1 MNTIRGLILGASV
14 LALSACSG
22 FSAHS
27 EMEALNEVKAVG
39 SPFTQALTSEYRSF
53 SNSEMNQ
60 MFDYPDALHFA
71 RKGLAAAK
79 GEVVMPEPISD
90 WSLTPP
96 NQTELG
102 TARNR
107 LIAAFDVGARDSAP
121 QLSAHAQAMFDCWI
135 EQQEEDWQTNDILAC
150 KTGFLDAMNK
160 LEGQLGA
167 QPPVAA
173 ASDAPPDMSK
183 PMKPEDAMYLVFF
196 DFDKSKVGQG
206 GDSVLDAVST
216 EVKGRSL
223 GAVNVVGHTDTSG
236 SDRYNDKL
244 AMRRANAVRDS
255 LVKRGV
261 EASLIKVEGRGEK
274 QLLVQTPDGVREP
287 ANRRAEITFTGD
299 NGATAGST
307 PALVAPAPAA
317 PADAA
322 PAATLTAPADA
333 AQ

>member
-1 MNTIRGLILGASV
+1 MKNVRGLILGASI

-22 FSAHS
+22 FRAHS
-27 EMEALNEVKAVG
+27 EMEALNEAKAVG

-90 WSLTPP
+90 WSLTPQ
-96 NQTELG
+96 NQQELG

-107 LIAAFDVGARDSAP
+107 LIAAFDAGARDSAP

-135 EQQEEDWQTNDILAC
+135 EQQEEDWQTNDILTC
-150 KTGFLDAMNK
+150 KSGFLEAMNK

-167 QPPVAA
+167 QPPVAEA
-173 ASDAPPDMSK
+173 APDAPPDMSK

-196 DFDKSKVGQG
+196 DFDKSKIGQG
-206 GDSVLDAVST
+206 GDSVLDAVSS
-216 EVKGRSL
+216 EVKSRSL
-223 GAVNVVGHTDTSG
+223 NTVNVVGHTDTSG
-236 SDRYNDKL
+236 TNRYNDKL
-244 AMRRANAVRDS
+244 AMRRANAVRDALAS
-255 LVKRGV
+255 RGV
-261 EASLIKVEGRGEK
+261 DPSLIKVEGRGES
-274 QLLVQTPDGVREP
+274 QLLVQTADGVREP
-287 ANRRAEITFTGD
+287 ANRRAEITFNG
-299 NGATAGST
+299 GATAA
-307 PALVAPAPAA
+307 PVPAPAA
-317 PADAA
+317 AA
-322 PAATLTAPADA
+322 PAVAEPAQSETTP